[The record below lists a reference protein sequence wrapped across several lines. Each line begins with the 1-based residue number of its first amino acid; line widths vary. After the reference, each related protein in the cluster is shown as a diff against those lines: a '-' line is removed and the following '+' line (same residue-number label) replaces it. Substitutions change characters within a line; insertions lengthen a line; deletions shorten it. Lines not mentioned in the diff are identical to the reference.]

1 MKTSNSVFLFC
12 GLVLF
17 LFWGHPAYANNTV
30 SDSLAQQTVTV
41 APALRQFDQEALAD
55 YKEDSAFDY
64 SSEMAAGPSWFGIF
78 LFWLLS
84 QLAEILGE
92 ENAAWLMDNLFKL
105 VVILIVIFGVVL
117 IIRMRYGPLMI
128 GTGEKGG
135 PIPVVAELE
144 EEKDYEQLFQQTL
157 SAGDRKL
164 AARYL
169 YIKTLQAMHRKGVV
183 KLMKWKTVL
192 EYTEEL
198 PSEKRPLFQ
207 KIGLLFESTWYG
219 DYEPTE
225 QDFEAGISSSN
236 QLIN

>member
-1 MKTSNSVFLFC
+1 M
-12 GLVLF
+12 GY
-17 LFWGHPAYANNTV
+17 PACAKDIAPDSTV
-30 SDSLAQQTVTV
+30 QQPVST
-41 APALRQFDQEALAD
+41 APALRQFDQEALKS
-55 YKEDSAFDY
+55 YREDSAFDY

-78 LFWLLS
+78 LLWLLN
-84 QLAEILGE
+84 QIAEILGE

-117 IIRMRYGPLMI
+117 IIRMRYGPLII
-128 GTGEKGG
+128 GAGQQGG
-135 PIPVVAELE
+135 PAPVVAAFE
-144 EEKDYEQLFQQTL
+144 EEQDYEQLFQQAL
-157 SAGDRKL
+157 STGDFKL

-169 YIKTLQAMHRKGVV
+169 YIKTLQAMHRQGMV

-192 EYTEEL
+192 EYTEEI
-198 PSEKRPLFQ
+198 PQEKRPLFQ

-225 QDFEAGISSSN
+225 QDFEVGISSSN